1 MDLTLK
7 TADHAL
13 FPLLHFVV
21 DDLPTS
27 TKNPELDDSNMR
39 EVLKTTSV
47 KCTGMMELI
56 PLYLGYLCHVGFL
69 DKPSETLPSRDEWE
83 NIKGGA
89 VSRSGA

>member
-27 TKNPELDDSNMR
+27 TKNPELDDSNTR
-39 EVLKTTSV
+39 EIIKTTSV
-47 KCTGMMELI
+47 KCVGMKELI
-56 PLYLGYLCHVGFL
+56 PLYLGYLCHVQFL
-69 DKPSETLPSRDEWE
+69 SSPREELPSRDKWVH
-83 NIKGGA
+83 IKGGA
-89 VSRSGA
+89 VSRSGS